1 MWRAYTREKPARQGL
16 AIIIVAVASAAVAA
30 FAGAV
35 VNYKS
40 TPMLSDENRAPS
52 DWPISFKLPP
62 EYEVTTAVR
71 ASQIDTGLVSLNR
84 RIIFKNKTDARRRIG
99 IGHRKASESNEVM
112 DAVMAVAERAASDPA
127 ETIEAIGLPVAD
139 PEWRFLM
146 KTRSDS
152 VTYLAT
158 LMHDRN
164 IVRIA
169 FAAPSAN
176 AKDLRALTAICNSV
190 ETRADA
196 AEHEDDD

>member
-16 AIIIVAVASAAVAA
+16 AIIIVAIASASVAA

-35 VNYKS
+35 VSYKA
-40 TPMLSDENRAPS
+40 TPILSDENRAPD
-52 DWPISFKLPP
+52 DWPISFKMAPD
-62 EYEVTTAVR
+62 YEVTTAVR

-84 RIIFKNKTDARRRIG
+84 RIIFKSKSDARRRIG

-112 DAVMAVAERAASDPA
+112 DAVMAVAERAASDPG
-127 ETIEAIGLPVAD
+127 ETLEAIGLPVAD
-139 PEWRFLM
+139 PEWQFLR

-158 LMHDRN
+158 LMHGRT

-169 FAAPSAN
+169 FVTPSTN
-176 AKDLRALTAICNSV
+176 SKDLRVLAAICNSV
-190 ETRADA
+190 QLRDERAPTEETD
-196 AEHEDDD
+196 